1 LTQEVSK
8 RNEYSQISSLFSE
21 LEKLK
26 EESKVLKEIEK
37 YQKEQKAK
45 KEENNFYAI
54 NSTQSNL
61 KSSIYENDSLIRTDK
76 DGYTLINNNSG
87 NFYGNVFC
95 FP

>member
-1 LTQEVSK
+1 M
-8 RNEYSQISSLFSE
+8 FSE

-37 YQKEQKAK
+37 YQKETKLNKQ
-45 KEENNFYAI
+45 ENYSAL
-54 NSTQSNL
+54 NSTHSNL
-61 KSSIYENDSLIRTDK
+61 RNSFNEHDAFFKADK
-76 DGYTLINNNSG
+76 EGYTLINTNSG